1 MGARAQ
7 TGRHSF
13 TGEGALRTCKR
24 CSVADAATSG
34 ASCGMLTEDDSGES
48 CGMTSESSTLP
59 CSFGDGDNVEES
71 EGTMNGGVLPP

>member
-34 ASCGMLTEDDSGES
+34 ASCGMLIGTSTALSTGRMQTGKNGEQ
-48 CGMTSESSTLP
+48 
-59 CSFGDGDNVEES
+59 
-71 EGTMNGGVLPP
+71 

>member
-34 ASCGMLTEDDSGES
+34 ASCGMLIGTSDSPPS
-48 CGMTSESSTLP
+48 RVNCTLST
-59 CSFGDGDNVEES
+59 GR
-71 EGTMNGGVLPP
+71 